1 MLESGWRE
9 NKKELRRKG
18 QEGWKEGGGMV
29 VGRRT
34 KDRERMEGE
43 IRKVG

>member
-1 MLESGWRE
+1 MVMGR
-9 NKKELRRKG
+9 
-18 QEGWKEGGGMV
+18 GGGGV
-29 VGRRT
+29 VEGRRT